1 MKLFLLF
8 ITITFFIL
16 MDYKETS
23 SQNKIEDQILRVS
36 VNGLVCDFCA
46 RSIEKIF
53 TKNES
58 VDSINVN
65 LEKMLITINL
75 KKGKNLNDDIIRQ
88 LIKDSGYDVTEINR
102 DS

>member
-8 ITITFFIL
+8 ITITFFTL